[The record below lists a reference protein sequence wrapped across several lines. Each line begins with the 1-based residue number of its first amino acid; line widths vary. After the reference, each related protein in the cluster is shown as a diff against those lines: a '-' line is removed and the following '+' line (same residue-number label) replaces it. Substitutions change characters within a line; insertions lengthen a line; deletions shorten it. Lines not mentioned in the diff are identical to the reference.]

1 MKNLIEKYNT
11 PVPRYTSYPTV
22 PHWNTDGFST
32 DGYLGRVTEA
42 VSLGAAKK
50 GIALYIHLPYCESL
64 CTYCGCNTRIT
75 VNHAVEGPYIDA
87 VIAEWKLYLNHI
99 AKTAPEAGPLVIRE
113 IHLGGGTPT
122 FFAAAQLERMVTG
135 ILEGCRVSADASF
148 SFEAHPANTTRLH
161 LETLHRIGFDRLS
174 LGVQDFDPVVQKA
187 INRKQTPQ
195 DVMRVT
201 REAREIGY
209 RSVNFDLVY
218 GLPFQTAEGF
228 DKTLNEVMQMRPDR
242 IALYSY
248 AHVPWKHPG
257 QRAYGEKDLPEA
269 SAKSE
274 LFISGRDAFISAGY
288 TGIGLDHFAL
298 PGDSL
303 TAAYQEGTM
312 HRNFMG
318 YTDLKTDLLI
328 GLGVSAIS
336 DAGTAYAQNAKSV
349 EGYLKM
355 IAYGVLPTVK
365 GHLSDS
371 EEIFI
376 GRHVLSLMCRHKTDW
391 SNASS
396 TEQTYMAHCLPALK
410 NLAKDGL
417 IDPLKKGQKCIIVT
431 EKGKMLIRNIS
442 AVIDKYY
449 KPIEQKRQFA
459 AAF

>member
-22 PHWNTDGFST
+22 PHWNADGFST
-32 DGYLGRVTEA
+32 RGYLDRLADSVR
-42 VSLGAAKK
+42 LGAAEK

-87 VIAEWKLYLNHI
+87 VIAEWKQYLRHM
-99 AKTAPEAGPLVIRE
+99 AEAAPEAGPPVIRE

-122 FFAAAQLERMVTG
+122 FFAAAQLERMVLG
-135 ILEGCRVSADASF
+135 ILDGCRVSSDASF

-161 LETLHRIGFDRLS
+161 LETLYRLGFDRLS
-174 LGVQDFDPVVQKA
+174 LGVQDFDPAVQKA
-187 INRKQTPQ
+187 INRKQSPE

-209 RSVNFDLVY
+209 RSVNYDLVY
-218 GLPFQTAEGF
+218 GLPFQTAAGF
-228 DKTLNEVMQMRPDR
+228 EKTVKEVIEMRPDR

-269 SAKSE
+269 AAKSE
-274 LFISGRDAFISAGY
+274 LFMNGRDAFISAGY

-298 PGDSL
+298 PADSL
-303 TAAYQEGTM
+303 TAAYLNGTM

-318 YTDLKTDLLI
+318 YTDLRTDLLI

-336 DAGTAYAQNAKSV
+336 DAGTAYAQNVKSV
-349 EGYLKM
+349 EGYLKK
-355 IAYGVLPTVK
+355 IGEGTLPLVK
-365 GHLSDS
+365 GHLSDA

-376 GRHVLSLMCRHKTDW
+376 GKHILNLMCRHYTDW
-391 SNASS
+391 SDA
-396 TEQTYMAHCLPALK
+396 TVAERAYLDTCVTAFK
-410 NLAKDGL
+410 TLAADGL
-417 IDPLKKGQKCIIVT
+417 LAPLESASNRIEVT
-431 EKGKMLIRNIS
+431 EKGRILIRNIS

-449 KPIEQKRQFA
+449 RPVEGKRQFA